1 MDWTEIKITV
11 PIAKIDAA
19 GDIAQMVVPYGIYIE
34 DYSALEDEVR
44 QIARIDLIDEALLQ
58 KDREKGVVHIYIS
71 PEDNPKEAAAF
82 LSERYTAEH
91 IQHEI
96 SFEDCAEED
105 WLNNWKQYFHPI
117 PVGERLLIRPTWRT
131 EFDPGER
138 VVLNLDPGLAFGT
151 GTHETTRLCL
161 MALERYIKEGG
172 TVLDVGCG
180 SGILAVAALLLGAKS
195 ATGVDIDE
203 LAVKTARE
211 NAELNGVSSR
221 FEALC
226 GNLTDRV
233 GGTYDIVFANIVADA
248 ILLLSEDISSFMKK
262 DSVYI
267 MSGIIDT
274 RVPEVL
280 AALEN
285 RFEVLE
291 TLSENGWY
299 CIAAKKKQ
307 V

>member
-91 IQHEI
+91 IEHEI

-161 MALERYIKEGG
+161 IALERYIKEGA